1 MPGVRAASRTNFP
14 LQKSVQTCLTFYGMR
29 VVSPT
34 NRSGRPMS
42 DDCTLRAKA
51 REALQSGKLP
61 TRKPDR
67 TLGGLGRGG
76 ACALCGELLTPT
88 GMEIE
93 IEFDGNGTTPRLDT
107 YLLHPRCF
115 AAWESLCTAEAAAD

>member
-1 MPGVRAASRTNFP
+1 MNDY
-14 LQKSVQTCLTFYGMR
+14 L
-29 VVSPT
+29 
-34 NRSGRPMS
+34 
-42 DDCTLRAKA
+42 TLRAKA

-76 ACALCGELLTPT
+76 ACALCGEPLTST

-93 IEFDGNGTTPRLDT
+93 IEFGRQGTTRWLET
-107 YLLHPRCF
+107 YRLHPRCF
-115 AAWESLCTAEAAAD
+115 AAWELLRNTLDANSKALTAEAAAD

>member
-1 MPGVRAASRTNFP
+1 MN
-14 LQKSVQTCLTFYGMR
+14 
-29 VVSPT
+29 
-34 NRSGRPMS
+34 

-67 TLGGLGRGG
+67 TLGGIGRGG
-76 ACALCGELLTPT
+76 VCALCGELLKPT
-88 GMEIE
+88 GMELE
-93 IEFDGNGTTPRLDT
+93 IEFGRKGTTPRLDT

-115 AAWESLCTAEAAAD
+115 TAWELLRDSLEADPEATEAVAG

>member
-1 MPGVRAASRTNFP
+1 MNDNG
-14 LQKSVQTCLTFYGMR
+14 
-29 VVSPT
+29 
-34 NRSGRPMS
+34 
-42 DDCTLRAKA
+42 TLRAKA

-76 ACALCGELLTPT
+76 VCALCGELLTPT

-93 IEFDGNGTTPRLDT
+93 MEFGHKRTTPRLDT
-107 YLLHPRCF
+107 YHLHPRCF
-115 AAWESLCTAEAAAD
+115 AAWESLRDTLEAHPETETAAD

>member
-1 MPGVRAASRTNFP
+1 MN
-14 LQKSVQTCLTFYGMR
+14 
-29 VVSPT
+29 
-34 NRSGRPMS
+34 
-42 DDCTLRAKA
+42 DDCALHAKA

-76 ACALCGELLTPT
+76 ACALCGTLLTPT

-93 IEFDGNGTTPRLDT
+93 VEFARKGTTSRLDT

-115 AAWESLCTAEAAAD
+115 AAWELLRDTLEVDPEATESVAD

>member
-1 MPGVRAASRTNFP
+1 MD
-14 LQKSVQTCLTFYGMR
+14 
-29 VVSPT
+29 
-34 NRSGRPMS
+34 

-51 REALQSGKLP
+51 REALQNGKLP

-76 ACALCGELLTPT
+76 ACALCGEALTPT

-93 IEFDGNGTTPRLDT
+93 MEFGRKRTTRRLDI
-107 YLLHPRCF
+107 YHLHPRCF
-115 AAWESLCTAEAAAD
+115 VAWELVRGTLEADPGTPLPIDAVSTQPSWTDGRGAAEAAAD

>member
-1 MPGVRAASRTNFP
+1 
-14 LQKSVQTCLTFYGMR
+14 
-29 VVSPT
+29 
-34 NRSGRPMS
+34 MS

-51 REALQSGKLP
+51 REALESGKLP

-76 ACALCGELLTPT
+76 VCALCGTLLTPT

-93 IEFDGNGTTPRLDT
+93 VEFGRMGTTTRLDT

-115 AAWESLCTAEAAAD
+115 AAWESLRDTLEAHPETETAAD

>member
-1 MPGVRAASRTNFP
+1 
-14 LQKSVQTCLTFYGMR
+14 
-29 VVSPT
+29 
-34 NRSGRPMS
+34 MS

-51 REALQSGKLP
+51 REALESGKLP

-93 IEFDGNGTTPRLDT
+93 IEFGGNRTTPRLDT

>member
-1 MPGVRAASRTNFP
+1 MN
-14 LQKSVQTCLTFYGMR
+14 
-29 VVSPT
+29 
-34 NRSGRPMS
+34 

-76 ACALCGELLTPT
+76 ACALCGALLTPT

-93 IEFDGNGTTPRLDT
+93 MEFGRKGATLRLDT

-115 AAWESLCTAEAAAD
+115 AAWELLRNTLEADPAEAAVD

>member
-1 MPGVRAASRTNFP
+1 MN
-14 LQKSVQTCLTFYGMR
+14 
-29 VVSPT
+29 
-34 NRSGRPMS
+34 
-42 DDCTLRAKA
+42 DDYSLRARA

-76 ACALCGELLTPT
+76 VCALCGTRLTQT

-93 IEFDGNGTTPRLDT
+93 MEFVRKGATPWLDT

-115 AAWESLCTAEAAAD
+115 AAWELPRDTLEADPAAAEAAAD